1 MAGGKETPRQKMI
14 GIMYL
19 VLMAMLA
26 LNVSDTILNAFSTLN
41 NSLVTSTEYVNQSLE
56 QSIRA
61 FEQTKLKENPER
73 AKPILDNIKKVQA
86 VSGDLYNYVEELKKT
101 LEEQGGG
108 RNAET
113 GELNKRDDL
122 DVSPRIMINQKK
134 GAELKNKINETRE
147 KLLAL
152 VDPKDRES
160 VAFSLEA
167 VDPKKPANDG
177 TRKNWEQSN
186 FGDGTPLTATITILS
201 KIQTDV
207 KNAENVVVRKFL
219 SKMDEALVTL
229 DAFAAVA
236 VAPTSYVIQGQPYTA
251 EVFLTAYDS
260 KQNPDITV
268 NGSKLQT
275 RDGRGVYTIN
285 TASEG
290 EFKWKGTIRVQQ
302 TDGTIKTYETPE
314 QSYTVAKPSAVVSP
328 DKMNVFYI
336 GPDNPVSVSAPG
348 IPKEKLKVTMTGGTL
363 SGSNGKYV
371 ARVTG
376 GSEATVTVSA
386 EISPGKSQ
394 VLGTTKFRIKE
405 VPPPIATFG
414 GKASGVLSAS
424 VAKSVGK
431 LEAELR
437 NFDFDYKYRISK
449 FTLYAQKPR
458 QDAIILQSSDDNF
471 SGQVKQVISSLAPGD
486 VLYFLN
492 ISAVGETGK
501 TVALETPVSIQ
512 IGR

>member
-41 NSLVTSTEYVNQSLE
+41 NSLVTSTEYVSQSLD
-56 QSIRA
+56 QSVRA
-61 FEQTKLKENPER
+61 FEQTKMKENPER
-73 AKPILDNIKKVQA
+73 AKPILDKVNQAKKISA
-86 VSGDLYNYVEELKKT
+86 ELFDYVNELKKL
-101 LEEQGGG
+101 LEESGGG
-108 RNAET
+108 RNAES

-134 GAELKNKINETRE
+134 GEELQKKINETRE
-147 KLLAL
+147 KLMAL
-152 VDPKDRES
+152 VEEKDKS
-160 VAFSLEA
+160 TVSFSLEA
-167 VDPKKPANDG
+167 VDPKKAANDG
-177 TRKNWEQSN
+177 TKKNWAQSN

-229 DAFAAVA
+229 DGFSAVA

-251 EVFLTAYDS
+251 EVFLTAYDT

-268 NGSKLQT
+268 NGAKLPAS
-275 RDGRGVYTIN
+275 DGKGVYTLN
-285 TASEG
+285 TTQEG
-290 EFKWKGTIRVQQ
+290 EFKWKGTIRVKQ
-302 TDGTIKTYETPE
+302 TDGTEKIYETAE

-348 IPKEKLKVTMTGGTL
+348 IPKEKLKVTMTGGSL

-371 ARVTG
+371 AKVTG
-376 GSEATVTVSA
+376 GTQAVVTVSA
-386 EISPGKSQ
+386 EITPGKVQ
-394 VLGTTKFRIKE
+394 VLGTTNFRIKE
-405 VPPPIATFG
+405 VPPPIATFA
-414 GKASGVLSAS
+414 GKASGVISAAT
-424 VAKSVGK
+424 AKSVGK

-437 NFDFDYKYRISK
+437 NFDFDYKYKISK
-449 FTLYAQKPR
+449 FTLYVQKPR
-458 QDAIILQSSDDNF
+458 QDAIILQSNDDNF
-471 SGQVKQVISSLAPGD
+471 SGQIKQIVSGLNAGD
-486 VLYFLN
+486 VIYFLN
-492 ISAVGETGK
+492 ISATGETGK

-512 IGR
+512 VGR

>member
-1 MAGGKETPRQKMI
+1 
-14 GIMYL
+14 
-19 VLMAMLA
+19 
-26 LNVSDTILNAFSTLN
+26 
-41 NSLVTSTEYVNQSLE
+41 
-56 QSIRA
+56 
-61 FEQTKLKENPER
+61 
-73 AKPILDNIKKVQA
+73 
-86 VSGDLYNYVEELKKT
+86 
-101 LEEQGGG
+101 
-108 RNAET
+108 
-113 GELNKRDDL
+113 
-122 DVSPRIMINQKK
+122 
-134 GAELKNKINETRE
+134 
-147 KLLAL
+147 
-152 VDPKDRES
+152 
-160 VAFSLEA
+160 
-167 VDPKKPANDG
+167 
-177 TRKNWEQSN
+177 
-186 FGDGTPLTATITILS
+186 
-201 KIQTDV
+201 
-207 KNAENVVVRKFL
+207 
-219 SKMDEALVTL
+219 
-229 DAFAAVA
+229 
-236 VAPTSYVIQGQPYTA
+236 

>member
-41 NSLVTSTEYVNQSLE
+41 NSLVTSTEYVSQSLE
-56 QSIRA
+56 QSVRA
-61 FEQTKLKENPER
+61 FEETKMKESPER
-73 AKPILDNIKKVQA
+73 AKVILDKVKAAQK
-86 VSGDLYNYVEELKKT
+86 VSADLYNYVEDLKKK
-101 LEEQGGG
+101 LETEGGG
-108 RNAET
+108 RNPET

-122 DVSPRIMINQKK
+122 DVSPRIMINQKN
-134 GAELKNKINETRE
+134 GAELKKRINETRE
-147 KLLAL
+147 KLMAL
-152 VDPKDRES
+152 VDPKDKAS

-177 TRKNWEQSN
+177 TRKNWEQSS
-186 FGDGTPLTATITILS
+186 FGDGTPLTAAITILS

-207 KNAENVVVRKFL
+207 KNAENAVVRKFL

-236 VAPTSYVIQGQPYTA
+236 VAPTSYVIQGQPYSA

-268 NGSKLQT
+268 NGSKLPT
-275 RDGRGVYTIN
+275 RDGRGVYTLN
-285 TASEG
+285 TTKEG

-302 TDGTIKTYETPE
+302 TDGSIKTYETPE
-314 QSYTVAKPSAVVSP
+314 QTYTVARPSAVVSP

-363 SGSNGKYV
+363 KGANGKYV

-376 GSEATVTVSA
+376 GTKATIAVAA
-386 EISPGKSQ
+386 EIAPGKTQ
-394 VLGTTKFRIKE
+394 TLGTTEFRIKE

-414 GKASGVLSAS
+414 GKASGVISAS
-424 VAKSVGK
+424 TARTIGK

-437 NFDFDYKYRISK
+437 NFDFDFKYKISK

-471 SGQVKQVISSLAPGD
+471 SGQVKQVISNLAPGD
-486 VLYFLN
+486 VIYFLN